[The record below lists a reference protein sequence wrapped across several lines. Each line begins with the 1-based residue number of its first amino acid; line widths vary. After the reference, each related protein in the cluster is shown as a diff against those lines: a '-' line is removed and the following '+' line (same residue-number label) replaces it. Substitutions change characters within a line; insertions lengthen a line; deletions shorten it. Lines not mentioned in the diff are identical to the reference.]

1 MIANGK
7 KRKEGRSKRSEHACA
22 GIFSFVGPL
31 IFKEIHLGKEIHI
44 PRHDIASFPMSI
56 LTCVFVTKS
65 GLRTKQAHL
74 RW

>member
-1 MIANGK
+1 MVFNGEK
-7 KRKEGRSKRSEHACA
+7 KERRKNHV

-31 IFKEIHLGKEIHI
+31 IFKEIHLGKETRI
-44 PRHDIASFPMSI
+44 PPTILHHFPYSI

-74 RW
+74 GQ